1 MEDKEKQAQHTTLGD
16 NSLAKDAATRVLSLV
31 SHKLKTPLSII
42 NGYSEAILADIK
54 PEEMSSFSIKA
65 LEDINKQGEKLSIL
79 IDKLVRFANI
89 SDLTPQNLQKK
100 EINVRHIFSEVSSK
114 CIFRDDSITI
124 SSSDNTI
131 RKRGPYIEVKCENDT
146 TVWADESLLSIA
158 LEELVDN
165 AIKFNNNV
173 TKKLRLF
180 YYQDQGKDV
189 LAVADNGVGIR
200 EEHIGKLFHKF
211 YQIDDY
217 FTGQIEGW
225 GLGLALVKRI
235 MNLHGGNI
243 TVRSQYEVGT
253 IISLVFPKKD
263 DNNNNNNKLETI

>member
-1 MEDKEKQAQHTTLGD
+1 MEENNNKHAQHTPED
-16 NSLAKDAATRVLSLV
+16 SSLAKDAATRVLSLV

-42 NGYSEAILADIK
+42 NGYSETILSEVK
-54 PEEMSSFSIKA
+54 PDEMSSFAIKA
-65 LEDINKQGEKLSIL
+65 IEDINKQGQKLSIL
-79 IDKLVRFANI
+79 VDKLVRFANI
-89 SDLTPQNLQKK
+89 GDLLPEDLEKK
-100 EINVRHIFSEVSSK
+100 DVNVRKIFSEVSAK
-114 CIFRDDSITI
+114 CVFRDDSITI

-131 RKRGPYIEVKCENDT
+131 RNRGPYIEVKCENNT
-146 TVWADESLLSIA
+146 TVFADDALLSIA

-180 YYQDQGKDV
+180 YYEDQGKDI
-189 LAVADNGVGIR
+189 LAVADNGVGIK
-200 EEHIGKLFHKF
+200 EEHIGKIFHKF
-211 YQIDDY
+211 YQVDDF

-243 TVRSQYEVGT
+243 TVRSQYGVGT

-263 DNNNNNNKLETI
+263 AC

>member
-1 MEDKEKQAQHTTLGD
+1 MEDINKHAHHTTAGD

-42 NGYSEAILADIK
+42 NGYSETILAELK
-54 PEEMSSFSIKA
+54 PGEMSNFSIKA

-89 SDLTPQNLQKK
+89 SDLLPEDLQKK
-100 EINVRHIFSEVSSK
+100 EINVRKIFSEVSSK
-114 CIFRDDSITI
+114 CILRDDSITI
-124 SSSDNTI
+124 TSSDNTI
-131 RKRGPYIEVKCENDT
+131 RDRAPNVEIKCENDT
-146 TVWADESLLSIA
+146 TIRADGALLSIA

-165 AIKFNNNV
+165 AIRFNNNV
-173 TKKLRLF
+173 NKKLRLF
-180 YYQDQGKDV
+180 YYEDQGKYI

-200 EEHIGKLFHKF
+200 EQHIGKIFHKF
-211 YQIDDY
+211 YQVDDF

-243 TVRSQYEVGT
+243 TVRSQYGVGT
-253 IISLVFPKKD
+253 IISLVFPKQ
-263 DNNNNNNKLETI
+263 

>member
-1 MEDKEKQAQHTTLGD
+1 MEENNKHAHHSTAGD

-42 NGYSEAILADIK
+42 NGYSETILADIK
-54 PEEMSSFSIKA
+54 PGELSSFSIKA

-79 IDKLVRFANI
+79 VDKLVRFANI
-89 SDLTPQNLQKK
+89 SDLLPEDLKK
-100 EINVRHIFSEVSSK
+100 KDINVRKIFSEVSSK
-114 CIFRDDSITI
+114 CILRDDSIMITA
-124 SSSDNTI
+124 SDNTI
-131 RKRGPYIEVKCENDT
+131 RDRAPNIEIKCEDNT
-146 TVWADESLLSIA
+146 TIYADGALLSIA

-165 AIKFNNNV
+165 AIRFNNNV
-173 TKKLRLF
+173 NKKLRLF
-180 YYQDQGKDV
+180 YYEDQGKDV

-200 EEHIGKLFHKF
+200 EQHIGKIFHKF
-211 YQIDDY
+211 YQVDDF

-243 TVRSQYEVGT
+243 TVRSQYGVGT
-253 IISLVFPKKD
+253 IISLVFPKQ
-263 DNNNNNNKLETI
+263 

>member
-1 MEDKEKQAQHTTLGD
+1 MEKDEKHVHHSTEGD

-42 NGYSEAILADIK
+42 NGYSEAILSTIK
-54 PEEMSSFSIKA
+54 PGEMSNFNTKA

-89 SDLTPQNLQKK
+89 SDLLPSDLERK
-100 EINVRHIFSEVSSK
+100 EVNVRKLFTDASAK
-114 CIFRDDSITI
+114 CIFRDDAITVT
-124 SSSDNTI
+124 SSDNTI
-131 RKRGPYIEVKCENDT
+131 RRKGPFIEVKCENDT
-146 TVWADESLLSIA
+146 TVYADGTLLSIA
-158 LEELVDN
+158 VEELIDN
-165 AIKFNNNV
+165 AIRFNNN
-173 TKKLRLF
+173 TSKKVRLF
-180 YYQDQGKDV
+180 YYKDQNKDV

-200 EEHIGKLFHKF
+200 EEHITKIFHRF
-211 YQIDDY
+211 YQIDDF

-243 TVRSQYEVGT
+243 TVRSQYGVGT
-253 IISLVFPKKD
+253 IISLVFPGKNDKKPE
-263 DNNNNNNKLETI
+263 NI

>member
-1 MEDKEKQAQHTTLGD
+1 MENKEKHEIHTNEDTTI
-16 NSLAKDAATRVLSLV
+16 AKDAATRVLSLV

-42 NGYSEAILADIK
+42 NGYSETILSEIK
-54 PEEMSSFSIKA
+54 PGELSNFTVKA

-79 IDKLVRFANI
+79 VDKLVRFANI
-89 SDLTPQNLQKK
+89 SDLLPEDLEKK
-100 EINVRHIFSEVSSK
+100 EVKVRKILSEVSSK
-114 CIFRDDSITI
+114 CVFRDDSITI
-124 SSSDNTI
+124 SSSDTTI
-131 RKRGPYIEVKCENDT
+131 RDKGPYIEVKCDKET
-146 TVWADESLLSIA
+146 TVFADEALLSIA

-180 YYQDQGKDV
+180 YYQDQGKDII
-189 LAVADNGVGIR
+189 AVADNGVGIR
-200 EEHIGKLFHKF
+200 EEHIGKIFHKF
-211 YQIDDY
+211 YQVDDF

-263 DNNNNNNKLETI
+263 D

>member
-1 MEDKEKQAQHTTLGD
+1 MEEIKKHAHHTTAGD

-42 NGYSEAILADIK
+42 NGYSETILAELK
-54 PEEMSSFSIKA
+54 PGEMSNFSIKA

-89 SDLTPQNLQKK
+89 SDLLPEDLQKK
-100 EINVRHIFSEVSSK
+100 EINVRKIFSEVSSK
-114 CIFRDDSITI
+114 CILRDDSITI
-124 SSSDNTI
+124 TSSDNTI
-131 RKRGPYIEVKCENDT
+131 RDRAPNVEIKCDNDT
-146 TVWADESLLSIA
+146 KIYADGALLSIA

-165 AIKFNNNV
+165 AIRFNNNV
-173 TKKLRLF
+173 NKKLRLF
-180 YYQDQGKDV
+180 YYEDQGKDI

-200 EEHIGKLFHKF
+200 EQHIGKIFHKF
-211 YQIDDY
+211 YQVDDF

-243 TVRSQYEVGT
+243 TVRSQYGVGT
-253 IISLVFPKKD
+253 IISLVFPKQ
-263 DNNNNNNKLETI
+263 